1 MPGKNASP
9 VGRQIRAARQR
20 AGLSQERLAEHL
32 HVTRQAISNWE
43 SGKSLPDLET
53 LKTLAEVLS
62 VPIEQLIYE
71 DRPAPRP
78 LVLSPELWAVWCR
91 YLGCFVL
98 IWGLVS
104 GLSGGSGAVRTPEGG
119 VGWGFD
125 WSAALSLWY
134 PALIRSTILL
144 ALSILLSHL
153 KDESNKEP

>member
-43 SGKSLPDLET
+43 SGKSLPDPET

-71 DRPAPRP
+71 DRSAPRR

-104 GLSGGSGAVRTPEGG
+104 GLSGSSGAVRTPEGG

-125 WSAALSLWY
+125 WSGALSLWY
-134 PALIRSTILL
+134 PALIRATILL
-144 ALSILLSHL
+144 TLSILLSHL
-153 KDESNKEP
+153 RDESNKEP